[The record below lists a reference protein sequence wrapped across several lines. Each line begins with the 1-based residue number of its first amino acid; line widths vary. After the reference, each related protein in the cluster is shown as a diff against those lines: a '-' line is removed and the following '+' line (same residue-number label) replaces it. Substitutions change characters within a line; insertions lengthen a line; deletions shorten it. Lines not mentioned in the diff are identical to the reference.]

1 MPRAPSDKMIEA
13 EKLFNDGLTMVEIAE
28 RLGVSDSTVRSW
40 KNRYG
45 WGSKSKKIQCNVA
58 KKDSKKNATLQ
69 KKSKGGQQR
78 NKNAQKHGAYS
89 KVYWDALDKEEQIL
103 VDSMDDKEEQQL
115 IMQLQMFSIR
125 EHRFMK
131 SIKRYKK
138 IEEENHGLAVETV
151 SKKRM

>member
-40 KNRYG
+40 KNRYD
-45 WGSKSKKIQCNVA
+45 WGNKLKKNKCNVA

-89 KVYWDALDKEEQIL
+89 KVYWDTLDKEEQIL
-103 VDSMDDKEEQQL
+103 VDSMDDKEEQQFL
-115 IMQLQMFSIR
+115 PLLS
-125 EHRFMK
+125 H
-131 SIKRYKK
+131 
-138 IEEENHGLAVETV
+138 H
-151 SKKRM
+151 